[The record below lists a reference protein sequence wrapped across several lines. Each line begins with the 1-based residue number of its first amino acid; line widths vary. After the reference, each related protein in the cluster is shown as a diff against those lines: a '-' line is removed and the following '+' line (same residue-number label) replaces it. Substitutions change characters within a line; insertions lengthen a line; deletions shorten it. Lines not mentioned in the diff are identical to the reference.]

1 MCRTAERRLL
11 PPSSILATLT
21 VASQLVAQM
30 AFAAPPSAPQIS
42 QPGPAPIARQTDAS
56 KQLQLTP
63 EDRGNMLLAERRY
76 QAAIEAFKQAPHPSA
91 DDWNRMGIAYQQLFN
106 NTDAMRCFQV
116 SLKLNPRNG
125 TVLNN
130 IGTIYVSFKD
140 YRSADR
146 YYRKALKLE
155 PQSAPILKNYGT
167 ELMLRRKYKEGGQMY
182 AKAATIDPEI
192 FESRSGFSVSDPTS
206 TKDRGAMN
214 YYMARTCARA
224 GMTGPAI
231 DYLRKALSE
240 GYVDPQ
246 KIMADGEFAG
256 LRGIPDFERLLMEQ
270 KHP

>member
-1 MCRTAERRLL
+1 
-11 PPSSILATLT
+11 
-21 VASQLVAQM
+21 
-30 AFAAPPSAPQIS
+30 
-42 QPGPAPIARQTDAS
+42 
-56 KQLQLTP
+56 
-63 EDRGNMLLAERRY
+63 MLLAERRY
-76 QAAIEAFKQAPHPSA
+76 QAAIEAYKKDPHPSA
-91 DDWNRMGIAYQQLFN
+91 DDWNRMGIAYQQMFN
-106 NTDAMRCFQV
+106 NNEAMRCFQA

-125 TVLNN
+125 SVLNN

-192 FESRSGFSVSDPTS
+192 FEGRSGFSVSDPTS

-214 YYMARTCARA
+214 YYMAKTCARA
-224 GMTGPAI
+224 GMKGPAI

-246 KIMADGEFAG
+246 KIMADSEFAG
-256 LRGIPDFERLLMEQ
+256 LRGMPDFERLLTEQ
-270 KHP
+270 KRP